1 MSLSEK
7 EKQKI
12 NDEESKRLEEEEY
25 RDRVKKNLNKGPWWK
40 PKGILAWIV
49 VIVILWIVIANVI
62 GNFVRK
68 NASQNTPSSVPTI
81 SQADKSA
88 IAQTFCSA
96 RSKPNARYVN
106 LDDFIAMYNANGKT
120 VTLKPVINITPSADK
135 CAQVIDICLKLW
147 NKDDCGKIAERNI
160 WIGMDKEE
168 LILAWGLPNHKN
180 DTVGAWGINSQWVYG
195 DFKPYVYL
203 EGKSDNDLKV
213 TSWQD

>member
-1 MSLSEK
+1 MALSEK
-7 EKQKI
+7 DK
-12 NDEESKRLEEEEY
+12 KRIEEEEKY
-25 RDRVKKNLNKGPWWK
+25 RAGIKKDLNKK
-40 PKGILAWIV
+40 PKSKLPWLVLIF
-49 VIVILWIVIANVI
+49 IVISIIFAGIMN
-62 GNFVRK
+62 
-68 NASQNTPSSVPTI
+68 SSSNKSSTSSTNPTI

-88 IAQTFCSA
+88 LAQTFCSA

-120 VTLKPVINITPSADK
+120 VTLRPVMNVTPAADK

-147 NKDDCGKIAERNI
+147 NKDDCSKIAERNI

-203 EGKSDNDLKV
+203 EGKDENSMKV